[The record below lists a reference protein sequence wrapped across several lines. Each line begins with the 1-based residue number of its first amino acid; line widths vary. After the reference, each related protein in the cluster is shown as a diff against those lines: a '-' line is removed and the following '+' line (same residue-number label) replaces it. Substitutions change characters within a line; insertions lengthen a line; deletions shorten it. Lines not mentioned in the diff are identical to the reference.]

1 MAFCFRCQ
9 RFTENHSEEIC
20 LTKNGRE
27 RESSLCVLCNCKK
40 SHFLGRK
47 ERQRIFGRQQ
57 YQDLYNHDVDSAFK
71 EYTVM
76 RSTWND
82 IAREENDG
90 KIRLSNA
97 IEHQWRI
104 DHIPGYYRITQD
116 EKSRMKGI
124 KTTMKEK
131 TKKQ

>member
-1 MAFCFRCQ
+1 M
-9 RFTENHSEEIC
+9 
-20 LTKNGRE
+20 G
-27 RESSLCVLCNCKK
+27 ESGNLLCVCYVTARNLV
-40 SHFLGRK
+40 FLERK

-104 DHIPGYYRITQD
+104 DHIPGNYRITQED
-116 EKSRMKGI
+116 ERSRMKGI
-124 KTTMKEK
+124 KTAMKEK
-131 TKKQ
+131 TKNSERVIIYKLRSHPCSILH